1 MGEAPPALQLAA
13 YCTAENVIGIFHQTG
28 SNYLLRVRAG
38 YAGSIISHL
47 LSQIAG
53 RMLRDAEGVN
63 ARIFLDRNIRGAS
76 KRAAR
81 GQGNKGRG
89 KGAGEAKV
97 KAKAKGREKL
107 TKGNGTERDRSPR
120 RGAAAPEPV
129 SATPPAA
136 EAPLPPP
143 DARMADVREEAPPC
157 GG

>member
-1 MGEAPPALQLAA
+1 MLASFW
-13 YCTAENVIGIFHQTG
+13 TGI
-28 SNYLLRVRAG
+28 S
-38 YAGSIISHL
+38 
-47 LSQIAG
+47 
-53 RMLRDAEGVN
+53 
-63 ARIFLDRNIRGAS
+63 
-76 KRAAR
+76 AAR
-81 GQGNKGRG
+81 ARG
-89 KGAGEAKV
+89 PLGVKVTKAEARVQGEAKV